1 MYADFACDFQHSEAD
16 QPWLINPTSAPSLYD
31 DPASGALK
39 PGVYCHNADI
49 QVSEGAT
56 GTVTF
61 VSKSSVNFT
70 GGPYDL
76 KPYQHDV
83 VIFSEEQSVGGES
96 AVHISSNGFTW
107 EGIIF
112 ARKGEIKFS
121 ASTIN
126 SPSGALWGDAVQLSA
141 SSGSIAGIIDS
152 EPSWGAVRLVE

>member
-1 MYADFACDFQHSEAD
+1 M
-16 QPWLINPTSAPSLYD
+16 
-31 DPASGALK
+31 
-39 PGVYCHNADI
+39 
-49 QVSEGAT
+49 SEGAT

-83 VIFSEEQSVGGES
+83 VIFSEEQSVGGTS
-96 AVHISSNGFTW
+96 AIHISSNGFTW

-126 SPSGALWGDAVQLSA
+126 SPSGAVWGEAVQLSS
-141 SSGSIAGIIDS
+141 SSGSITAMIDS
-152 EPSWGAVRLVE
+152 EPSLGPAELVE